1 MCFTRPFG
9 CEMPRWMMRFN
20 RVAFGLRRSR
30 PTSRTVASSFRY
42 RSDDAVRT
50 MQVDSGHE
58 ARRTRRTSSPRTPRK
73 TRSGRKNGRWRT
85 LFSIF
90 FVFLIV
96 GVVGFALLEIKLKPS
111 IMTLAKAKAQ
121 IAATEAVNRTLSEK
135 IASQMRYED
144 MMIWKTDGNGNI
156 VAIQPNTSEINRVTG
171 LTTVKIQEALKDIPR
186 DKVAIPLG
194 YVFGNDLLASM
205 GPWLSIAVL
214 NVGTVNTSV
223 HDTFESTGIN
233 QIRHRIYMDIEA
245 SMDVV
250 IPSLRAGVVVKTS
263 MPIAEA
269 IILGDVPQ
277 YYVNIGSG
285 NDLAGSGV
293 SLKSV
298 LPEP

>member
-9 CEMPRWMMRFN
+9 CEMPRWMMRLN
-20 RVAFGLRRSR
+20 RIAFGLKRSR
-30 PTSRTVASSFRY
+30 PASRTVASNFRY

-58 ARRTRRTSSPRTPRK
+58 ARRTRRTSSPRTPKK

-96 GVVGFALLEIKLKPS
+96 GVMGFALLEIKLKPS

-121 IAATEAVNRTLSEK
+121 IAATEAVNRTLSEE
-135 IASQMRYED
+135 ISSQMRYED

-156 VAIQPNTSEINRVTG
+156 VAIQPNTSEINRVAG

-223 HDTFESTGIN
+223 YDMFESTGIN

-250 IPSLRAGVVVKTS
+250 IPSLRADVVVKTT

-285 NDLAGSGV
+285 NDLAGGGV